1 MGGESEEERKH
12 GIKWNTRPSV
22 VEGSSSKTSPSPAP
36 WSGEVLPR
44 PWRLPSSWRK
54 PSTRASWICTS
65 VLIPRVTLICATSLR
80 PSILESRWMES
91 SPSETGSSRS
101 SALETAL
108 ASILLTRRSD
118 RKSPFVFL
126 HPIGKLINSRQNF
139 LLSFQDFYFN
149 ISIENKS

>member
-22 VEGSSSKTSPSPAP
+22 VEESSSKISPSLAP
-36 WSGEVLPR
+36 WSGGVLPR
-44 PWRLPSSWRK
+44 PWRLLSSWRK

-65 VLIPRVTLICATSLR
+65 VLIPRVTHICATSLR
-80 PSILESRWMES
+80 PSISESKWMES

-101 SALETAL
+101 SALEMAL
-108 ASILLTRRSD
+108 ALLTRRSD
-118 RKSPFVFL
+118 HKSPFVFL

-149 ISIENKS
+149 NSIENKS